1 MDKIVINGN
10 NVFIAQKGDDIPS
23 GEMVKSL
30 GDVADMSKTLLKGEN
45 KDYVITMENVTADPK
60 EYLLGVA
67 KCLKKGIEYNLNLY
81 KKLILNPYELFEI
94 DEDYLYELIV
104 MICKVNKKIVE
115 ENMDYT
121 YLSDVIMDVLD
132 VNEHEFNRISL
143 SMVVSACIGKELQ
156 IMNTEE
162 CYEIRDMFV
171 LLNMGI
177 SQDVLKASDMAKS
190 LSKLLKDDLYIT
202 TKVAKRITLG
212 ETEMKIDEALLTR
225 AFDNICFTEEDMKE

>member
-1 MDKIVINGN
+1 
-10 NVFIAQKGDDIPS
+10 
-23 GEMVKSL
+23 
-30 GDVADMSKTLLKGEN
+30 
-45 KDYVITMENVTADPK
+45 
-60 EYLLGVA
+60 
-67 KCLKKGIEYNLNLY
+67 
-81 KKLILNPYELFEI
+81 
-94 DEDYLYELIV
+94 
-104 MICKVNKKIVE
+104 
-115 ENMDYT
+115 MDYT
-121 YLSDVIMDVLD
+121 YLSDVIMNVLD
-132 VNEHEFNRISL
+132 ENEHEFNRIAL

-156 IMNTEE
+156 IMSTEE

-212 ETEMKIDEALLTR
+212 EAEMKIDEALLTR

>member
-1 MDKIVINGN
+1 
-10 NVFIAQKGDDIPS
+10 
-23 GEMVKSL
+23 
-30 GDVADMSKTLLKGEN
+30 
-45 KDYVITMENVTADPK
+45 
-60 EYLLGVA
+60 
-67 KCLKKGIEYNLNLY
+67 
-81 KKLILNPYELFEI
+81 
-94 DEDYLYELIV
+94 

-132 VNEHEFNRISL
+132 ENEHEFNRISL

-190 LSKLLKDDLYIT
+190 LSKLLNDDLYIT

-212 ETEMKIDEALLTR
+212 EAEMKIDEALLTR